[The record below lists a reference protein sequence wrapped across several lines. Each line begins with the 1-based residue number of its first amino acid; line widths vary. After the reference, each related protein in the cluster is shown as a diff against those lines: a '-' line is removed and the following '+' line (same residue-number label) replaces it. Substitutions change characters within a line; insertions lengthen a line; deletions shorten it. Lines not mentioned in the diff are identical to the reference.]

1 MWCISVAEVI
11 ETHILFRT
19 LQLAKLTLVKS
30 PEMWF
35 TCLLYFPPCSLFLY
49 FKFKATEHIR
59 THLLWVLIQ
68 GGDGT
73 STGLVN
79 SGGSG
84 ETLWAERR
92 EITALW
98 RAVKWK
104 WIGFVNV
111 LIKAEKRS
119 VKNVSA
125 GCDSNTLK
133 CCLPGKVKCND
144 MERTLSGCFFPER
157 AGKRSNT
164 FYSLDLSH
172 LSDMLV
178 MSQWHQ
184 QQQSASLSLQ
194 PPSRH
199 FA

>member
-1 MWCISVAEVI
+1 
-11 ETHILFRT
+11 
-19 LQLAKLTLVKS
+19 
-30 PEMWF
+30 MWF
-35 TCLLYFPPCSLFLY
+35 TCSLVYFPPCSLFLY

-59 THLLWVLIQ
+59 TRLLWVLIR

-73 STGLVN
+73 STGLVKQAGQRWQRRD
-79 SGGSG
+79 SVSR
-84 ETLWAERR
+84 EER

-133 CCLPGKVKCND
+133 CCLPAKVKCND

-157 AGKRSNT
+157 AGKRSNP

-178 MSQWHQ
+178 MSRRHQ

-194 PPSRH
+194 PPSWH